1 MTESQVRALFTEIA
15 DGAAGP
21 SRVDPQVAL
30 RRGRA
35 RRRWRRA
42 GLAGVPVLAA
52 AAVAAVILAMVAG
65 PFRPGA
71 SPVTPSPGPPAPRHF
86 SPLVPGVAF
95 GWLPA
100 GLSVQQGRVESTVVG
115 AVVGS
120 AADPLGWS
128 VSVYARG
135 QCHLTGAVSG
145 LVCPAWTVGGPTA
158 RFSAPAPEVRG
169 GSAFWAGPNLVWQYA
184 RGGWAELNI
193 PVSSYRALRQDPA
206 MRQTA
211 LKIAGHLRVGAATP
225 AIMFPAQLA
234 GLTGRWLISNVFYEA
249 DGGVLQ
255 AQSYMLLTGTSR
267 SFPHVGDLGIWTN
280 APYFQI
286 APAAR
291 TSTCTPHD
299 PAVRNTSE
307 VINGYHVV
315 LKRRTVDGHPEE
327 EVCAARAD
335 GLAADI
341 IEYGA
346 HPTIGVTSLF
356 RQLRLLGTDPA
367 SWVTDPIG

>member
-1 MTESQVRALFTEIA
+1 MTEPQIRALFTGIA
-15 DGAAGP
+15 EAEAGP
-21 SRVDPQVAL
+21 SRVSPQAAL

-42 GLAGVPVLAA
+42 WLAGVPVLAA
-52 AAVAAVILAMVAG
+52 VAVAAVILAMVG
-65 PFRPGA
+65 PFGPGA
-71 SPVTPSPGPPAPRHF
+71 SPVTPSPGPPAPRQF
-86 SPLVPGVAF
+86 SPLLPGVVF
-95 GWLPA
+95 GSLPA

-115 AVVGS
+115 AVLGS
-120 AADPLGWS
+120 TAAPLGWS
-128 VSVYARG
+128 VAVYARG

-145 LVCPAWTVGGPTA
+145 LECPAQTLAGPTA
-158 RFSAPAPEVRG
+158 RFSAPAPTVRG

-193 PVSSYRALRQDPA
+193 PVSSYYALRQDTA
-206 MRQTA
+206 TQHAA
-211 LKIAGHLRVGAATP
+211 LKIARHLRVGAATP
-225 AIMFPAQLA
+225 PIMFPAQLT
-234 GLTGRWLISNVFYEA
+234 GLAGRWRISDVFYEA

-255 AQSYMLLTGTSR
+255 AQSYQLLTGTSR
-267 SFPHVGDLGIWTN
+267 FFPHVGDLGIWTD

-286 APAAR
+286 APAPR

-299 PAVRNTSE
+299 RASRNTSE

-315 LKRRTVDGHPEE
+315 LKRRTVGGHPEQE
-327 EVCAARAD
+327 LCAARAD
-335 GLAADI
+335 GLAVDI

-346 HPTIGVTSLF
+346 HPAIGVTSLF

-367 SWVTDPIG
+367 NWVRDPIR